1 MKKKGGRWGKK
12 PKQIKRS
19 KIYLLPHRGPAPESF
34 VVVLLRFGLVD
45 FDDAAVEFGLVHVVD
60 GFAGVFGEGEFH
72 VAEAAVGVF
81 V

>member
-1 MKKKGGRWGKK
+1 
-12 PKQIKRS
+12 
-19 KIYLLPHRGPAPESF
+19 
-34 VVVLLRFGLVD
+34 
-45 FDDAAVEFGLVHVVD
+45 LVHVVD